1 MHPGGLRHIRSD
13 RRINE
18 WRAPGRKT
26 IVRAATNERQVVVAM
41 SGGEIIYFELAAAGQ
56 LLETE
61 KKELG
66 GDIASLDIASIPAGR
81 QRTRFLA
88 VGAFDSTVSASSG
101 KEETLPLAH
110 LSRCGRTP
118 GLSETILSSL
128 TMDLSGSQ

>member
-88 VGAFDSTVSASSG
+88 VGAFDSTVSASPGG
-101 KEETLPLAH
+101 K
-110 LSRCGRTP
+110 RT
-118 GLSETILSSL
+118 SHFA
-128 TMDLSGSQ
+128 